1 MTDTFAKRWKTWTA
15 IAGVVATALATYFTA
30 KDRVLDGDPHG
41 GRAVD
46 VALQT
51 LTDLKVS
58 VDNLNATLAMVNSE
72 RGAGLELARE
82 TRAEIGRLSRK
93 VSVEENAVERHNEV
107 MAYLDDFEK
116 KGIKR
121 R

>member
-1 MTDTFAKRWKTWTA
+1 MSDSRRWKTWTA
-15 IAGVVATALATYFTA
+15 IAGVVATALATYLTA
-30 KDRVLDGDPHG
+30 RGNGPDGDPRG

-46 VALQT
+46 AALQT

-82 TRAEIGRLSRK
+82 TRAEIGRLSRR
-93 VSVEENAVERHNEV
+93 VSVEDNAVERHNEI

-116 KGIKR
+116 KGVKR